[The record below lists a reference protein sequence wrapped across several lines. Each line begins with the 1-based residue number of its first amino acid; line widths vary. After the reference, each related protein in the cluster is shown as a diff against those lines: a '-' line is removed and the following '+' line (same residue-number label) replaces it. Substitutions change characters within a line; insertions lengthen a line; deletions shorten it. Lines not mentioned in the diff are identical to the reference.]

1 MKSKLFDQILK
12 ESQENYPVISYYQEI
27 TEILEKIA
35 QKIQEYVSN
44 NLYESESYNKL
55 ERIREAEERISA
67 GQRILD
73 IINSYFNNLRKR
85 LYDWGKITLGLETK
99 KDSIIIN
106 GFTYTTDINSQNVFR
121 IRDNVRTNNMPI
133 HQQTDDTEKNR
144 IENLCDNY
152 FDNLKELDD
161 LMKPYIKQDTSIK
174 RVWPFKFTDNPTKRM
189 KILRWIQQLLDK
201 LGT

>member
-1 MKSKLFDQILK
+1 MESKLFEQILK
-12 ESQENYPVISYYQEI
+12 ESQENYPLTSYYQEI
-27 TEILEKIA
+27 TGILEKIA

-44 NLYESESYNKL
+44 NLYESESYNKS

-73 IINSYFNNLRKR
+73 TINSYFHNLRKR
-85 LYDWGKITLGLETK
+85 LNDWGEITLGLKTR

-106 GFTYTTDINSQNVFR
+106 GFTYTTDINSQNVFK
-121 IRDNVRTNNMPI
+121 IRDNIGTHNMPI
-133 HQQTDDTEKNR
+133 QQQTDDIEKNR
-144 IENLCDNY
+144 IKNLCDNY

-174 RVWPFKFTDNPTKRM
+174 KVWPFKFSDNPAKRI

-201 LGT
+201 LGN